1 MGFVVLMRTSF
12 SVGLLDHVCIS
23 HCHTSGKHT
32 CYLRRGGGGGGREGQ
47 GRLFFGVFVNAMIDF
62 LKKIFF
68 SEQ

>member
-1 MGFVVLMRTSF
+1 MLFEA
-12 SVGLLDHVCIS
+12 
-23 HCHTSGKHT
+23 
-32 CYLRRGGGGGGREGQ
+32 GGGGGGREGQ